1 MMLERTAQEPPAIHP
16 EPSLPEPNLPEP
28 SPPQPSRRKNDPEA
42 TRRNII
48 DVALEEFAAQGYSG
62 ARVDE
67 IAAKT
72 RTSKRMIYYY
82 FGGKEQL
89 YLAVLEEAY
98 RSIRELE
105 ESLDTENCSAVEAV
119 RRLIEATFEHD
130 ERNPNF
136 IRLVSIENIHRAKHL
151 KHSAPLR
158 EINAS
163 VIATLSRILER
174 GHAEGV
180 FRRDIDPIDL
190 HLAISSFCFFR
201 VANQYTFGALFN
213 RDLSEPAVRQRNKR
227 QIADMVLAYLA
238 GEQGATA
245 TATTSATAAPAPVAS
260 QLRVLTGLIGAPIK
274 HSASPAM
281 HEAAAAAVGLRGHYQ
296 LIEVAGADRAQLR
309 GLLEGVRHMGFA
321 GVNVTYP
328 YKEAVVEFLDELAPE
343 AQAMGAVNTVVVR
356 GNRLI
361 GHNTDATGFARAAAP
376 LVDASDRGPVALIG
390 AGGVGKA
397 IAFAL
402 VSLGVNE
409 LRIVDAN
416 SAKAETLAAL
426 LRHDATVSVTD
437 NIEAALRGAVGLVN
451 GTPVGMLPNRD
462 SPVPEGLLHGGLWVA
477 DAIYSPLWTP
487 LLNAAKARGARV
499 MTGRELAIHQAADAF
514 RLFTGL
520 PAPVEAMAQAFD
532 GVMAKRYGTA

>member
-1 MMLERTAQEPPAIHP
+1 MLERTAGE
-16 EPSLPEPNLPEP
+16 
-28 SPPQPSRRKNDPEA
+28 PQPGRRKNDPEA

-48 DVALEEFAAQGYSG
+48 DVATEEFAARGYSG

-89 YLAVLEEAY
+89 YLAVLEDAY

-105 ESLDTENCSAVEAV
+105 ESLDTENCSATEAI

-151 KHSAPLR
+151 KHSAQLR

-163 VIATLSRILER
+163 VIATLRRILER
-174 GHAEGV
+174 GRAEGV
-180 FRRDIDPIDL
+180 FRRDVDPIDL

-201 VANQYTFGALFN
+201 VANQHTFGALFN
-213 RDLSEPAVRQRNKR
+213 RDLAEPAVRSRNKQ
-227 QIADMVLAYLA
+227 QIADMVVAYLT
-238 GEQGATA
+238 GEEGA
-245 TATTSATAAPAPVAS
+245 SAAPAPEGTAAADIAEP
-260 QLRVLTGLIGAPIK
+260 RVLTGLIGAPIK

-309 GLLEGVRHMGFA
+309 SLLDSVKQMGFA

-328 YKEAVVEFLDELAPE
+328 YKEAVVELLDALAPE

-356 GNRLI
+356 DGRLI
-361 GHNTDATGFARAAAP
+361 GHNTDTTGFARAAAP
-376 LVDASDRGPVALIG
+376 LVESSGRGPVALVG

-402 VSLGVNE
+402 VSLGVSE
-409 LRIVDAN
+409 LRIVDAERT
-416 SAKAETLAAL
+416 KAETLAAL
-426 LRHDATVSVTD
+426 LRDHAGVSVAD
-437 NIEAALRGAVGLVN
+437 NVETALRGAVGLVN

-462 SPVPEGLLHGGLWVA
+462 SPVPEALLHDGLWVA

-487 LLNAAKARGARV
+487 LLTAAKARGARV
-499 MTGRELAIHQAADAF
+499 MTGRELAIHQAADGF
-514 RLFTGL
+514 RLFTGRA
-520 PAPVEAMAQAFD
+520 APVDAIALAFD
-532 GVMAKRYGTA
+532 GVMAKRYGAT